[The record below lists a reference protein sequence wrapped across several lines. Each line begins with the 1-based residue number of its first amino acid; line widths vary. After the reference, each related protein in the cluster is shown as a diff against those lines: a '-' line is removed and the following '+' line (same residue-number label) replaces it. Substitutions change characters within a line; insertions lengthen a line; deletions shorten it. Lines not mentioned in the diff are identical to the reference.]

1 MNQLTTSF
9 IAFILS
15 FVFYVQSFAATIS
28 SPVISTTYTKTTDTN
43 PLVVLEKQAKFTFDF
58 STSTLTGSES
68 LVIYFWSP
76 GAYYPT
82 NSSVALTNEGNKI
95 WSLTFT
101 PTVFFNRSAAEIAQN
116 TSQFW
121 FNIQNPANS
130 DLTGSLHTT
139 FTTPVATAAPTA
151 VLGSPQGTYALDA
164 PVTWTFDLSNSGFKA
179 GQDVYM
185 YAWSPSNPDPNYT
198 NSTSISK
205 LTYAGNMNWS
215 MTLTPTTYFGKTVAE
230 IQASSGFWMKLKD
243 QTGKIETAI
252 FNVPYT
258 LGGNT
263 QNFYFDFGP
272 ADGTNGDETTN
283 PDTNGNYWNNIS
295 NASGSTTMPIS
306 TFSNLKNSNNNSTSY
321 SLSFSGAQFVTNGK
335 LNGGLLSPY
344 ASQFSNQPDLAI
356 ATATE
361 DYVYTQAKTNG
372 PVITFSG
379 LDTKKRYKFKIFGS
393 RNTASDRT
401 SQYTFQGEGIAVVGT
416 LATSSTSGLGGNVYI
431 NPNINYP
438 TILNTTYSLLS
449 QGADTKQ
456 VKYYGNNGTTY
467 VSEMITPDATG
478 KITLTTIATSIDAY
492 AYINALR
499 LEEFEIIQIDA
510 TSIDISGSNIT
521 SSGATSQLSVI
532 YTPTNATPRTI
543 NWSVDDSS
551 IATISSSGLLTPKK
565 NGMVTVS
572 ASFIQNSQTISAT
585 KQITI
590 SNQITE
596 LYLTGSATQ
605 AGTNAAN
612 ALTLTQ
618 VMGSTTDYVNGLFE
632 ISTSLNAVG
641 TLRFISSKTDQ
652 TPLVYGMG
660 ASAGTIAQ
668 NGAEITPAVSGEVLI
683 RVNLATG
690 TYKIYPIN
698 PLRISQMGSSVS
710 YGWGATNNQGYAYRY
725 DQLLSERFAVNKG
738 LNWSISNISIG
749 GNATPD
755 LLNRWETDLLNDNSK
770 YVVYALSLGNE
781 GIMGGGQAKFDQFK
795 NNMQLLI
802 AKARAAG
809 KIPVIANCYAHGN
822 YTATEYNFVKQMNLL
837 IHKWDV
843 PSYNLL
849 GADDDETGKWVT
861 GYVSDA
867 AHPNTEGHIEFY
879 HTIVPSLFDALA
891 ANKPQPTKQNGNSWL
906 HAGTTIITDK
916 FNIVPE
922 NTVHSFTNVID
933 IRTSATGVVASFSSN
948 NTNGL
953 LRIETNGTLSYVS
966 PGGITLTG
974 TAAVNDGQWH
984 KISLTHYYALGK
996 TNIYTDNTLVGSVS
1010 EKLVPTEF
1018 TINPETAPT
1027 AIDYRDWML
1036 YRSAMNNSEITALN
1050 AGKMLKSSLEIY
1062 APLDEQQLIS
1072 TDTLVNL
1079 AQSTNK
1085 IQRIKSATAVSQLLD
1100 KHALKVFPNPVSD
1113 KLSISG
1119 LSGNENLKYRIYGID
1134 GREVISQSN
1143 IENNQLDVSFLP
1155 PSLYSVLISNES
1167 SRITQKLSFI
1177 KK

>member
-1 MNQLTTSF
+1 MKQLQHFLFAFLTLIFSF
-9 IAFILS
+9 HTN
-15 FVFYVQSFAATIS
+15 AATITN
-28 SPVISTTYTKTTDTN
+28 PIISAAYTKTTDTN
-43 PLVVLEKQAKFTFDF
+43 PLVVLEKPAKFTFDF
-58 STSTLTGSES
+58 STSSLTGSES

-76 GAYYPT
+76 ASYYPT

-101 PTVFFNRSAAEIAQN
+101 PTVFFNKSAAEIAQN

-130 DLTGSLHTT
+130 DLTGSLHAT
-139 FTTPVATAAPTA
+139 FGTPVATAAPTA
-151 VLGSPQGTYALDA
+151 VFGSPQGTYALDA
-164 PVTWTFDLSNSGFKA
+164 PVTWTFDLSGSGFKA

-185 YAWSPSNPDPNYT
+185 YAWSPSNPDPAYS

-215 MTLTPTTYFGKTVAE
+215 MTLIPTTYFGKTVAE

-243 QTGKIETAI
+243 QTGKIETAT

-263 QNFYFDFGP
+263 QNLYFDFGP
-272 ADGTNGDETTN
+272 KDGTNGDETIN
-283 PDTNGNYWNNIS
+283 PDMNGNYWNNIS

-401 SQYTFQGEGIAVVGT
+401 SQYTFQGEGVAVVGT
-416 LATSSTSGLGGNVYI
+416 LATSSASGLGGNVYI
-431 NPNINYP
+431 NPAINYP
-438 TILNTTYSLLS
+438 TNLNVAYSLTS
-449 QGADTKQ
+449 QGTDTKQ
-456 VKYYGNNGTTY
+456 VKYYGNNGTIY

-478 KITLTTIATSIDAY
+478 KITLTTVATSTDAY
-492 AYINALR
+492 AYINALK
-499 LEEFEIIQIDA
+499 LEEYNMLQVDA
-510 TSIDISGSNIT
+510 TSISVNGNNISAT
-521 SSGATSQLSVI
+521 GATSQMTVV
-532 YTPTNATPRTI
+532 YTPTNATPHNITW
-543 NWSVDDSS
+543 NVDDTS
-551 IATISSSGLLTPKK
+551 IATINSNGLLSPLK
-565 NGMVTVS
+565 NGTVTVTASFVQNGQTLS
-572 ASFIQNSQTISAT
+572 AS

-590 SNQITE
+590 SNQLTE
-596 LYLTGSATQ
+596 LFLTGSATL
-605 AGTNAAN
+605 AGSTVAN
-612 ALTLTQ
+612 ALPLSRA
-618 VMGSTTDYVNGLFE
+618 MGTTTDYVNGLFE
-632 ISTSLNAVG
+632 ISTTLNTAG
-641 TLRFISSKTDQ
+641 NLHFISSKTDQ
-652 TPLVYGMG
+652 NPLIYG
-660 ASAGTIAQ
+660 AGTSSGTVAL
-668 NGAEITPAVSGEVLI
+668 NGTDITPAVSGEVLI

-710 YGWGATNNQGYAYRY
+710 FGWGATNNQGYSYRY
-725 DQLLSERFAVNKG
+725 NQLLSERFAANKG
-738 LNWSISNISIG
+738 ANWSISNISIG

-755 LLNRWETDLLNDNSK
+755 LLNRWESDLLNDNSK

-795 NNMQLLI
+795 NNMILLI
-802 AKARAAG
+802 NKARAAG
-809 KIPVIANCYAHGN
+809 KIPIVANCYANGG
-822 YTATEYNFVKQMNLL
+822 YTSVEYNFVKQMNLL
-837 IHKWDV
+837 INEWDV

-861 GYVSDA
+861 GYVMDA
-867 AHPNTEGHIEFY
+867 AHPNTDGHIEFY
-879 HTIVPSLFDALA
+879 HTIVPSLFDALTA
-891 ANKPQPTKQNGNSWL
+891 GKPQPVKQNGNSWL
-906 HAGTTIITDK
+906 RAGTSVTSDK
-916 FNIVPE
+916 FNIIPE
-922 NTVHSFTNVID
+922 NIMHSFTNVVD
-933 IRTSATGVVASFSSN
+933 IRTTATGVIATFTSN
-948 NTNGL
+948 STQGL
-953 LRIETNGTLSYVS
+953 LRIESNGMLSYLS
-966 PGGITLTG
+966 PGATTLTG

-996 TNIYTDNTLVGSVS
+996 TNVYVDNTLVGSVS

-1027 AIDYRDWML
+1027 AVDYRDWML

-1062 APLDEQQLIS
+1062 APLDEQKLIS

-1085 IQRIKSATAVSQLLD
+1085 IQRIKSATAVSYLKD
-1100 KHALKVFPNPVSD
+1100 KTLKVFPNPVYD

-1119 LSGNENLKYRIYGID
+1119 LNTNEKLSYRIFSID
-1134 GREVISQSN
+1134 GREVISRKDDSK
-1143 IENNQLDVSFLP
+1143 NQLDVSLLSPGMYCLCFND
-1155 PSLYSVLISNES
+1155 SKSQTISRLN
-1167 SRITQKLSFI
+1167 FV